1 MAELYEDWVVR
12 PLTRA
17 EMKELSPEEKKE
29 RRRLQMRNNSK
40 KNYQENREEI
50 IEKKK
55 EYYEEH
61 KEEKAEYSRNY
72 REEHTEE
79 LAEYNRKYYEE
90 NVEKEK
96 ERHRQYKQTPTGKK
110 VNTISNWKSRGLQES
125 KEDLDRIYDLWLHQ
139 ELCNA
144 CDVKLTRNGDRCS
157 TDATMDH
164 DHITHRFR
172 HVICRSCN
180 THDKWKEYFC

>member
-12 PLTRA
+12 PMTRV

-29 RRRLQMRNNSK
+29 RKRLQNV
-40 KNYQENREEI
+40 
-50 IEKKK
+50 
-55 EYYEEH
+55 
-61 KEEKAEYSRNY
+61 KAV
-72 REEHTEE
+72 
-79 LAEYNRKYYEE
+79 RKYKERNPENDRKYREE

-96 ERHRQYKQTPTGKK
+96 ERHRKYSQSPSGKK
-110 VNTISNWKSRGLQES
+110 SNTISQWKQNGLQES

-139 ELCNA
+139 EFCNA

-157 TDATMDH
+157 TDACMDH
-164 DHITHRFR
+164 DHDTHRFR

-180 THDKWKEYFC
+180 TRDRWKEYFC